1 MAAVGWHTPGQ
12 CSRLLV
18 AGRAAQWV
26 GWRLGRHQ
34 HWRSHAACLRW
45 FVGWLSEPLRLAAA
59 RAAVRS
65 GMTGLCH
72 SSRLVG
78 QLVGCVV
85 AATAGR
91 EQPEVVV
98 MKEWAA
104 LDTVA
109 GLAGFALPDYMH
121 HSHNPAY
128 RVTPP
133 G

>member
-1 MAAVGWHTPGQ
+1 MGWHTPGQ
-12 CSRLLV
+12 CSRLV

-26 GWRLGRHQ
+26 DWHLGRHQ

-65 GMTGLCH
+65 GMTGLCR
-72 SSRLVG
+72 SWRLVG

-85 AATAGR
+85 ADTAGR
-91 EQPEVVV
+91 EQFEAAV
-98 MKEWAA
+98 MKGRAA

-109 GLAGFALPDYMH
+109 ELVDCALPDYMH
-121 HSHNPAY
+121 HSHNPAH
-128 RVTPP
+128 RVKPL